1 MSVFV
6 LTRVLED
13 TTYTT
18 ISGVFTTKD
27 GAEDAR
33 DKLESLFP
41 FDIFDITECNLH
53 V

>member
-1 MSVFV
+1 MEVFV

-27 GAEDAR
+27 GAEASR
-33 DKLESLFP
+33 GKLESLFP
-41 FDIFDITECNLH
+41 FDSFTITECNLH